1 MCGSEESSTG
11 LAQVQACE
19 LVRRGRQKLIR
30 VLLPHTMVPQFVPHD
45 INFYDT
51 TGTEQEYI
59 LTKSIKIFKPLPL
72 KDL

>member
-1 MCGSEESSTG
+1 MCGSEESSTS

-19 LVRRGRQKLIR
+19 LDRRGRQKLKR
-30 VLLPHTMVPQFVPHD
+30 VLLPHTMVPQFVPCD

-59 LTKSIKIFKPLPL
+59 LTK
-72 KDL
+72 